1 MKRVIFTGSRKFSD
15 VDAVLKAMNGLLKID
30 NDWIVVHGAAAG
42 LDTIAD
48 SVAGDFGF
56 KIERHPA
63 NWELHGRS
71 AGPIRNQKMLDLG
84 ADLVIAFPLDGPGTR
99 HMIKISLEAKLPVL
113 VWNSEYNKFIREG

>member
-48 SVAGDFGF
+48 SVADDFGF